1 MLALA
6 VVDRPIVN
14 EADGD
19 RAASDSSSHSFT
31 EMQWCTPLEYRIDGV
46 VVNVAHRGLR
56 FLGRIGL
63 ARRSD
68 QLAVALEGETY
79 SVLHAVTRLVFR
91 RWHPTGTQRGKHVLD
106 RIKRALVR
114 RSVCIRVALIFVS
127 AAFFVGISP
136 LLVVGSFSSVDT
148 MLSRK
153 PSPIGGK

>member
-14 EADGD
+14 KADGD

-31 EMQWCTPLEYRIDGV
+31 EMQWCTPLECRIDGV
-46 VVNVAHRGLR
+46 VVDVAHRGLR
-56 FLGRIGL
+56 FLGRIGP
-63 ARRSD
+63 AR
-68 QLAVALEGETY
+68 
-79 SVLHAVTRLVFR
+79 AVTRLVFR

-106 RIKRALVR
+106 RIKRTLVR
-114 RSVCIRVALIFVS
+114 RGVCIPVVLIFIS
-127 AAFFVGISP
+127 AAFLSASPP

-148 MLSRK
+148 MVSRR